1 MKFRGPLFISVVAL
15 AFTIAAFYPKPATI
29 NPEKESIMMRA
40 LLTFVNQLHYN
51 PKPIND
57 DFSATLYDYYLDKVD
72 GGRRFL
78 TQEQIDQLAPYQSQL
93 DDEIQAGT
101 YGFFDQVLEYLD
113 VGIAKAEAYYPEIL
127 AQPFDFEKEESIEFI
142 REDRP
147 YAKNDAELRESWR
160 KALKYD
166 VLTKVARRLER
177 EADKGEEAA
186 PKSVEE
192 LENEARAEVKES
204 WDKIFNQISKTT
216 RLSRLSVYLNSITQI
231 FDPHS
236 QYFEPIAKQ
245 NFDMRMTGEY
255 EGIGARLTLDGDYT
269 TVVEVMA
276 GGPAWRG
283 KELREKDAFLKV
295 AQGDEDD
302 WVDIVGWST
311 DDVIQLIRGK
321 KGTKVRLTVRSADGT
336 IKEISFIR
344 DKIKMEETFA
354 KSLILDGPSDG
365 ERLGYI
371 YLPSFYGNFQD
382 PNGRTCAKDVANEV
396 EKLKAEGVDGIM
408 LDLRYNGGGY
418 LGEAIKMAGLFI
430 ESGPIVQVKSRT
442 KEAEVYRDM
451 DKRVQ
456 YDGPL
461 AVMTNDFSASA
472 SEIVAAALQD
482 YDRAVIIGTASTHGK
497 GSVQRIYDMD
507 RVVRD
512 NENIKPL
519 GNVKVTMQKYYRI
532 DGGSV
537 QLRGV
542 TPDIILPDNYQEI
555 ELGEAQEDYPLPWTE
570 IDPLEYSQSTY
581 VLSSK
586 YMDKLRKKSQKRV
599 EENKSFQLINENAT
613 RVAKNRDDI
622 AYPLNLEAYQA
633 FTAKRKAEADRFKD
647 IAENA
652 ANVTANNLKADYNY
666 IHENEKNEAL
676 NKDFVKSVS
685 KDIYIKETINV
696 LHDLI
701 DMKKGK

>member
-57 DFSATLYDYYLDKVD
+57 DFSATLYDYYLDRVD

-93 DDEIQAGT
+93 DDEIQQGT
-101 YGFFDQVLEYLD
+101 YGFFNQVLDFLD
-113 VGIAKAEAYYPEIL
+113 AGITKAEAYYPEIL
-127 AQPFDFEKEESIEFI
+127 EQPFDFEKEESIEFV

-147 YAKNDAELRESWR
+147 YAKDDAELRESWR

-186 PKSVEE
+186 PKSTEE
-192 LENEARAEVKES
+192 LEKEARAEVKES

-236 QYFEPIAKQ
+236 VYFEPIAKQ
-245 NFDMRMTGEY
+245 NFDMKMTGEY

-295 AQGDEDD
+295 AQEDEDE
-302 WVDIVGWST
+302 WVDVVGWST
-311 DDVIQLIRGK
+311 DDIIQLIRGK

-336 IKEISFIR
+336 VKEISFIR

-354 KSLILDGPSDG
+354 KSLILDGPNDG

-382 PNGRTCAKDVANEV
+382 PSGRTCAKDVAKEV

-461 AVMTNDFSASA
+461 AVMTNNFSASA

-482 YDRAVIIGTASTHGK
+482 YNRAVIIGTESTHGK

-512 NENIKPL
+512 NEDIKPL

-555 ELGEAQEDYPLPWTE
+555 DLGEAQEDYPLPWTE

-581 VLSSK
+581 VLDSK

-599 EENKSFQLINENAT
+599 EGNKNFQLINENAK
-613 RVAKNRDDI
+613 RVAKNREDI
-622 AYPLNLEAYQA
+622 EYPLNLEAYQA
-633 FTAKRKAEADRFKD
+633 FTAKLEAEVDRFKD

-701 DMKKGK
+701 DLKKGK

>member
-15 AFTIAAFYPKPATI
+15 AFTIAAFYPKPAQE
-29 NPEKESIMMRA
+29 NPEKESIIMRT

-57 DFSATLYDYYLDKVD
+57 DFSAILYDHYLDQVD
-72 GGRRFL
+72 GGRRFM
-78 TQEQIDQLAPYQSQL
+78 TQEQIDQLAPYKLKL
-93 DDEIQAGT
+93 DEEIQLGT
-101 YGFFDQVLEYLD
+101 YAFFNQSLD
-113 VGIAKAEAYYPEIL
+113 LLNEGVKKAESYYPEIL
-127 AQPFDFEKEESIEFI
+127 AQPFDFTIDESLEFI

-147 YAKNDAELRESWR
+147 YAKNDAELREYWR
-160 KALKYD
+160 KSLKYE
-166 VLTKVARRLER
+166 VLTRVARRLEK
-177 EADKGEEAA
+177 EAEKGEEAA
-186 PKSVEE
+186 AKSMEE
-192 LENEARAEVKES
+192 LEKEAREEVQES
-204 WDKIFNQISKTT
+204 WDKVFNQIAKYT
-216 RLSRLSVYLNSITQI
+216 RSSRLSIYLNSITQI

-236 QYFEPIAKQ
+236 QYFEPIAKK

-295 AQGDEDD
+295 AQGDEEEWQD
-302 WVDIVGWST
+302 VVGWST
-311 DDVIQLIRGK
+311 DDIIQLIRGK

-344 DKIKMEETFA
+344 DKIKLEETFA
-354 KSLILDGPSDG
+354 KSLILDGPEEG

-371 YLPSFYGNFQD
+371 YLPSFYGDFQNPD
-382 PNGRTCAKDVANEV
+382 GRTCAKDVAKEV

-408 LDLRYNGGGY
+408 LDLRSNGGGY

-442 KEAEVYRDM
+442 KEAEVYRDV

-461 AVMTNDFSASA
+461 AVMTNNFSASA

-482 YDRAVIIGTASTHGK
+482 YDRAVVIGTESTHGK

-507 RVVRD
+507 RVVRGND
-512 NENIKPL
+512 DIKPL
-519 GNVKVTMQKYYRI
+519 GNIKVTMQKYYRI

-542 TPDIILPDNYQEI
+542 TPDIVLPDNYQEI
-555 ELGEAQEDYPLPWTE
+555 ELGEAQEDHPLPWTE

-581 VLSSK
+581 VVTSK
-586 YMDKLRKKSQKRV
+586 YMDKLRKKSQKRI
-599 EENKSFQLINENAT
+599 EANTNFQLINENAK

-622 AYPLNLEAYQA
+622 EYPLNLEAYQA
-633 FTAKRKAEADRFKD
+633 FAAQRKAEADRFKD
-647 IAENA
+647 ISEKG
-652 ANVTANNLKADYNY
+652 VDIKANNLKADYNY

-701 DMKKGK
+701 DIKKGK